1 MTGKDRW
8 RAQDRGAA
16 ARASCADSDTIR
28 TRVAHLSFRP
38 AAPAA
43 RVSRRPMLEWP
54 SRRPSALS
62 TKLSYTR
69 KFILVYDKTRIHVA
83 PCIRMPKSTVPVPPP
98 TDTAPQL
105 DHQTVGAR
113 LRDARK
119 SRGLTLA
126 QLSERSGIAVS
137 TISKAERG
145 DIALTYDK
153 FAALTH
159 ALALDFDTMF
169 GRPAPAGAMT
179 PSFTPAGQQMVYDT
193 PNYAY
198 GMLANDLTGKRMVPV
213 RGRIHARKLSDFAD
227 YIRHSGEEFVFVL
240 SGELELRFENGHAY
254 RLGAGDSLYFDSA
267 VGHVYLSLGD
277 ADAEVLA
284 CCVDGD
290 ARRPRDAI

>member
-1 MTGKDRW
+1 MSKAT
-8 RAQDRGAA
+8 A
-16 ARASCADSDTIR
+16 
-28 TRVAHLSFRP
+28 
-38 AAPAA
+38 
-43 RVSRRPMLEWP
+43 
-54 SRRPSALS
+54 
-62 TKLSYTR
+62 
-69 KFILVYDKTRIHVA
+69 
-83 PCIRMPKSTVPVPPP
+83 PVPP
-98 TDTAPQL
+98 APDAEPPRL
-105 DHQTVGAR
+105 DHRTVGAR

-159 ALALDFDTMF
+159 ALALDFDAMF
-169 GRPAPAGAMT
+169 GRAAPAGAMQ
-179 PSFTPAGQQMVYDT
+179 PSFTPAGQQVVYDT

-198 GMLANDLTGKRMVPV
+198 GMLASDLTGKRMVPV

-240 SGELELRFENGHAY
+240 SGELELRFENGQSF
-254 RLGAGDSLYFDSA
+254 RLSAGDSLYFDSS

-277 ADAEVLA
+277 TDAEVLA
-284 CCVDGD
+284 CCADGE
-290 ARRPRDAI
+290 AERPHDAI